1 MRAPTEAKVISAR
14 GGAGGFALV
23 SQAVIWLL
31 GCWVWGASWDASKA
45 TDALAAVPFP
55 VSALITA
62 GAAWLGAQIA
72 GYYAPHT
79 SRPDLH
85 ADEPVYEPEH
95 EQPLRAADVGL
106 DDIMRTAP
114 IEPVEA

>member
-23 SQAVIWLL
+23 SQALIWML
-31 GCWVWGASWDASKA
+31 GCTVFGAPWDASKA
-45 TDALAAVPFP
+45 TEALAAVPFP
-55 VSALITA
+55 ISALITA

-85 ADEPVYEPEH
+85 EPVYEGEH
-95 EQPLRAADVGL
+95 EQPLRAADVSL